1 MLPEVQTFLDELQAA
16 DNAYAEKRGEI
27 HDKFGADR
35 EKYKALRDTLDA
47 ARQAAW
53 DHLQNGEGNDK
64 LASYIAEHHR
74 DQWGHVVP
82 LLKQLPLS
90 REDLDEYV
98 DDKDCDEWNA
108 AYVAAVQAGVLPD
121 SGAPVSPARRTL
133 NQFVRKN
140 VQSYHRGELKTL
152 INAVVAEE
160 KAADGANTPADAV
173 SG

>member
-27 HDKFGADR
+27 HDKHGADR
-35 EKYKALRDTLDA
+35 VKYEALRGTLVA

-64 LASYIAEHHR
+64 LASYIAEYYR
-74 DQWGHVVP
+74 DQWSHVVP

-98 DDKDCDEWNA
+98 EDRECDDWNA
-108 AYVAAVQAGVLPD
+108 AYAAAVQAGVVPD
-121 SGAPVSPARRTL
+121 SGAPVSPTRRTL

-140 VQSYHRGELKTL
+140 VKSYHRDELKTL

-160 KAADGANTPADAV
+160 KAAASADTPADTV
-173 SG
+173 SS